1 MFPFGGSVMYI
12 NIHMHTIYTY
22 IYKHIY
28 FSGIKCNYEDVS
40 DLADAIKIRVINYA
54 KEHQGVV

>member
-1 MFPFGGSVMYI
+1 MYI

-40 DLADAIKIRVINYA
+40 DLVDSIKIRVIDYA